1 MANIIIAGKR
11 YENISKITFNTPTG
25 GKATYVLQMEPV
37 LINFK
42 WNNTDFQAEEGMTW
56 EQWINSSYNI
66 NQWVIRENEYI
77 SLNAD
82 YGYIDYND
90 FTSVKI
96 SDKIIDGYTY
106 FYHE

>member
-42 WNNTDFQAEEGMTW
+42 WNNTDFQAEEGMT
-56 EQWINSSYNI
+56 
-66 NQWVIRENEYI
+66 
-77 SLNAD
+77 
-82 YGYIDYND
+82 
-90 FTSVKI
+90 
-96 SDKIIDGYTY
+96 
-106 FYHE
+106 